1 MIIMHQ
7 LNNISAYIQ
16 PPHLPFAA
24 IDTDSTL
31 CGLKALYKK
40 QKQLYSDTK
49 YLFIDEDEI
58 LVHEAKNNEIHFLLL
73 NH

>member
-40 QKQLYSDTK
+40 QKRLYSDTK

-58 LVHEAKNNEIHFLLL
+58 FGT
-73 NH
+73 